1 MNASRYWRMARNDPA
16 WFAQRLRE
24 EAEARTVVAR
34 RRIRRETDEAVRA
47 AIARSGLAKVVA
59 SGPSAEV
66 SYFAVL
72 DGCTLNLHARLP
84 EPVDGP
90 AELVFARAG
99 QRLRAPA
106 DPVAAGELT
115 ATVPLGEAAGGVAL
129 RSGGWRI
136 GLQVHTATGERA
148 FTLLGGARVLGTWD
162 GPTTLTP
169 PCPLTGMRFVPET
182 STTGMCLLRVTD
194 PEPNAEIVRLDLT
207 FSRATVDF
215 ELVGVPSVGVP
226 ADGVLATAQAAAQV
240 AVRFQAR
247 GKAGG
252 SAPAHT
258 VAATPVERPG
268 ARGPVFRVT
277 VPLRQMAS
285 GGGGRE
291 RLWHLFAEPSG
302 ERPLR
307 LGRHL
312 HDVRDPRRA
321 LRVAQRMIAVSPGA
335 LLRVRPYYTGA
346 GDLVLACAPVPTSA
360 PAASPEVSS

>member
-1 MNASRYWRMARNDPA
+1 MNASRYWRMARNDPG

-24 EAEARTVVAR
+24 EAEVRTAVAQR
-34 RRIRRETDEAVRA
+34 RVRRETDEAVRA
-47 AIARSGLAKVVA
+47 AIARSGLARVVA

-84 EPVDGP
+84 EAVDGP
-90 AELVFARAG
+90 AELEFVRAG
-99 QRLRAPA
+99 RRLRAPV
-106 DPVAAGELT
+106 DPVVAGELA
-115 ATVPLGEAAGGVAL
+115 ATVPLGEATGGVRL
-129 RSGGWRI
+129 TRGGWRI
-136 GLQVHTATGERA
+136 GLRVHTTTGERA

-182 STTGMCLLRVTD
+182 STTGMCLLRVAD
-194 PEPNAEIVRLDLT
+194 PEPSAEIVGLDLT
-207 FSRATVDF
+207 FARITVDF
-215 ELVGVPSVGVP
+215 ELVG
-226 ADGVLATAQAAAQV
+226 ATAAAQA
-240 AVRFQAR
+240 AVRFQSR

-285 GGGGRE
+285 GSGSRE

-302 ERPLR
+302 HRPLR
-307 LGRHL
+307 LGRRL
-312 HDVRDPRRA
+312 HDVRDPRRV
-321 LRVAQRMIAVSPGA
+321 LRVAQRMLAVTPGA
-335 LLRVRPYYTGA
+335 LLRVRPYYTGS
-346 GDLVLACAPVPTSA
+346 GDLVLACAPVQAGA

>member
-1 MNASRYWRMARNDPA
+1 MNASRYWRMARSDPG

-24 EAEARTVVAR
+24 EAEVRTVAAQ
-34 RRIRRETDEAVRA
+34 RRIRRETDDAVRVA
-47 AIARSGLAKVVA
+47 VARSGLAKVVA

-84 EPVDGP
+84 EAVDGP

-99 QRLRAPA
+99 QRLRAPV
-106 DPVAAGELT
+106 DPVVAGELT
-115 ATVPLGEAAGGVAL
+115 ATVPLGEATGGVRL
-129 RSGGWRI
+129 GRGGWRI
-136 GLQVHTATGERA
+136 GLQVHTAAGERA
-148 FTLLGGARVLGTWD
+148 FTLLGGARVLGAWD

-169 PCPLTGMRFVPET
+169 PCPLSGMRFVPET
-182 STTGMCLLRVTD
+182 STTGMCLLRVSD
-194 PEPNAEIVRLDLT
+194 PEPSAEIVGLDLT
-207 FSRATVDF
+207 FARIAVDF
-215 ELVGVPSVGVP
+215 ELVGAS
-226 ADGVLATAQAAAQV
+226 ATAQA

-252 SAPAHT
+252 SASAHS

-268 ARGPVFRVT
+268 ARGPGFRVT
-277 VPLRQMAS
+277 APLGQMAS

-307 LGRHL
+307 LGRRL
-312 HDVRDPRRA
+312 HDVRDPRRT
-321 LRVAQRMIAVSPGA
+321 LRVAQRMLAVSPDA
-335 LLRVRPYYTGA
+335 LLRVRPYYTGS